1 MEEVNVHW
9 YVEDVSAHSCEVAV
23 AGLPGVGHVGK
34 LVVDHLIRSLNA
46 VKVAEITS
54 THFPPQMY
62 LSEDGVLRFPRNEIF
77 FAEAAEGRPA

>member
-1 MEEVNVHW
+1 MEEVSVQW

-34 LVVDHLIRSLNA
+34 LVVDHLVRSLNA

-54 THFPPQMY
+54 HFGEEVVVGIQ
-62 LSEDGVLRFPRNEIF
+62 I
-77 FAEAAEGRPA
+77 A